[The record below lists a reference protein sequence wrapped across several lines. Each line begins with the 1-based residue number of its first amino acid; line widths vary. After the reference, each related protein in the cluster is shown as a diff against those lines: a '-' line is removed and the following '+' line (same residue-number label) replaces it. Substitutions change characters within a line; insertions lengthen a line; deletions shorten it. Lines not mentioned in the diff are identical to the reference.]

1 MNCPAV
7 EYAKLVSFFKSGTRL
22 QNFAQTNITWYFAI
36 KWFKQPQ
43 SLWTWTCARFSNE
56 VDRPWPLDY
65 VAFFRIA
72 AAVERCTL
80 RPCPTCPLPSSESSH
95 SASKTLLVCFSKLLK
110 WDQIWFKY
118 LNLIL
123 AELTVAKVKT
133 QVRRV
138 PNGSIVQHGQNAQ
151 WYEEEE

>member
-1 MNCPAV
+1 M
-7 EYAKLVSFFKSGTRL
+7 
-22 QNFAQTNITWYFAI
+22 
-36 KWFKQPQ
+36 
-43 SLWTWTCARFSNE
+43 
-56 VDRPWPLDY
+56 
-65 VAFFRIA
+65 
-72 AAVERCTL
+72 
-80 RPCPTCPLPSSESSH
+80 
-95 SASKTLLVCFSKLLK
+95 
-110 WDQIWFKY
+110 Y